1 MYEKTPITQD
11 ERNFAGLIP
20 LLGIFQLYIL
30 SIIIWI
36 MKKDQSAFIDH
47 HGKEYLN
54 FTITMFIYGAIATLL
69 IFVLIGILLWAVLGI
84 YFLVVSIS
92 AAIRA
97 FNGDLY
103 RYPMILR
110 FVK

>member
-1 MYEKTPITQD
+1 MHEQIPVSQD

-20 LLGIFQLYIL
+20 LLGIFQLYIV

-36 MKKDQSAFIDH
+36 MKKDQSPFIDH

-54 FTITMFIYGAIATLL
+54 FIITMFIYGAVATLL
-69 IFVLIGILLWAVLGI
+69 IPVIIGILLWAVLGI
-84 YFLVVSIS
+84 YFLVVNII
-92 AAIRA
+92 AVIRA
-97 FNGDLY
+97 FNGELY
-103 RYPMILR
+103 SYPMIIR